1 VPADESV
8 SISSVLVSQPLFPD
22 KFPGPG
28 LHIAERSLAVA
39 IMRILWACDVKLK
52 PKYRGGGKIDPK
64 TYAGFMPG
72 NPGEE
77 MPVCLVGRSPE
88 RIADV
93 EREWE
98 RERLN
103 QA

>member
-1 VPADESV
+1 MQADESV
-8 SISSVLVSQPLFPD
+8 SIFLFLTPEPLLTG

-52 PKYRGGGKIDPK
+52 PKYREGEKIDPK

-72 NPGEE
+72 NPGED
-77 MPVCLVGRSPE
+77 MPVCLVGRRPE

-98 RERLN
+98 RERMN

>member
-1 VPADESV
+1 M
-8 SISSVLVSQPLFPD
+8 SQPLFPD